1 LLPVESVFPSNTTGA
16 RGSSAL
22 ILKVPCANIAPPR
35 PFLALLFRNC
45 TGPVMLVVDSIVA
58 YIAPPLSPAI
68 LFSNLLTPL
77 KSIFPYKLTTA
88 PPLEVSDSLFK
99 KVLPLIRALLE
110 TIAPPKL
117 YAELPLNIL
126 FSISKLSLIIAPAIL
141 PVERLLLNIEFVI
154 VNFPE
159 PVIAP
164 PSFRTE
170 LLSNVVLSIIR
181 VPKLQLHRQFP
192 LQ

>member
-1 LLPVESVFPSNTTGA
+1 
-16 RGSSAL
+16 
-22 ILKVPCANIAPPR
+22 
-35 PFLALLFRNC
+35 
-45 TGPVMLVVDSIVA
+45 MLVVDSIVE

-159 PVIAP
+159 PVIARHHLERNYCQM
-164 PSFRTE
+164 SYY
-170 LLSNVVLSIIR
+170 L
-181 VPKLQLHRQFP
+181 
-192 LQ
+192 

>member
-1 LLPVESVFPSNTTGA
+1 
-16 RGSSAL
+16 
-22 ILKVPCANIAPPR
+22 
-35 PFLALLFRNC
+35 
-45 TGPVMLVVDSIVA
+45 MLVVVSIVE

-154 VNFPE
+154 VNF
-159 PVIAP
+159 VSDYYIGGYYV
-164 PSFRTE
+164 
-170 LLSNVVLSIIR
+170 LSNNYDETTDIMLTNII
-181 VPKLQLHRQFP
+181 LMENGELD
-192 LQ
+192 L